1 MIIFRTLALAV
12 LLACSAGAMA
22 APELA
27 DGEIRKVD
35 KDAAKV
41 TIKHGELKHL
51 DMPPMTM
58 VFRVQNK
65 AMLDRVAPGD
75 KVRFAVERVEGA
87 LTVTAL
93 ENVKQ

>member
-12 LLACSAGAMA
+12 LLACSASAMA

-93 ENVKQ
+93 ENVQQ

>member
-1 MIIFRTLALAV
+1 MTLIRNVSLAV

-22 APELA
+22 TELA

-35 KDAAKV
+35 KDAAKL
-41 TIKHGELKHL
+41 TITHGELKNM

-58 VFRVQNK
+58 VFRVRDK
-65 AMLDRVAPGD
+65 AMLEQVAVGD
-75 KVRFAVERVEGA
+75 KVRIAVEKIDGA

-93 ENVKQ
+93 EKGAK